1 MSKLFEVARQEFRF
15 TAANKGFVVI
25 TIIGPFLILAI
36 AVLPGLFAAT
46 GASDISDKTVGI
58 YTPADEL
65 FMTLSQAVSE
75 SGMEL
80 VRVESGEVGR
90 NQVMQGNLDGLLV
103 LPSSYRSQSV
113 YQYFSETG
121 TDVGVIQTLES
132 TLGRI
137 VVTQRLQKEGLE
149 ASRITELTRQPQIEG
164 RKLSESGDEEQDFF
178 MVMMVALGFV
188 MMLYMTIIFYGQ
200 IIGRSVL
207 QEKTSKT
214 VEIMLSSIR
223 PIDLMVGKILGKGA
237 AGLLQYA
244 VWITIAAVLVQVVGP
259 RFNLAIPE
267 SLNLPNM
274 GFLVLFF
281 LLAFFL
287 YATVY
292 ATLGAGSEDEQH
304 LNQLAVPMIFF
315 LVLPMVFVSAIVMN
329 PNATF
334 SYVLSYIPFTAPIV
348 MLTRILIATPPA
360 WEVLL
365 CIALMLATIAALAAL
380 GARIFRVGI
389 LMTGKR
395 FGIGEIV
402 KWVRY
407 Q

>member
-46 GASDISDKTVGI
+46 GASDVSDKTVGVH
-58 YTPADEL
+58 TAEDEVYAS
-65 FMTLSQAVSE
+65 LSQAVSE
-75 SGMEL
+75 RGMDL
-80 VRVESGEVGR
+80 VRVESDARGKQLVMDGE
-90 NQVMQGNLDGLLV
+90 LDGLLLV
-103 LPSSYRSQSV
+103 PSDYLSRSS

-121 TDVGVIQTLES
+121 TDFGVMQALES
-132 TLGRI
+132 TLGQM
-137 VVTQRLQKEGLE
+137 VVTRRLQDAGLE
-149 ASRITELTRQPQIEG
+149 ASRISALTQQPRIEG
-164 RKLSESGDEEQDFF
+164 RKLSEAGEEQQDFF
-178 MVMMVALGFV
+178 TVMMVALGFV

-223 PIDLMVGKILGKGA
+223 PIDMMVGKILGKGA

-244 VWITIAAVLVQVVGP
+244 VWITIAAILVQIVGP
-259 RFNLAIPE
+259 RFDLAIPE
-267 SLNLPNM
+267 SLNFANM
-274 GFLVLFF
+274 GYLVLFF
-281 LLAFFL
+281 VLAFFL

-292 ATLGAGSEDEQH
+292 AALGAGSEDEQH

-334 SYVLSYIPFTAPIV
+334 SYVLSYVPFTAPIV
-348 MLTRILIATPPA
+348 MLTRVLIATPPA
-360 WEVLL
+360 WEILA
-365 CIALMLATIAALAAL
+365 CIAVMLATIAALAVV

-407 Q
+407 

>member
-1 MSKLFEVARQEFRF
+1 MRKLFEVARQEFRF

-46 GASDISDKTVGI
+46 GASDISDKTVGVH
-58 YTPADEL
+58 TPEAGV
-65 FMTLSQAVSE
+65 FATLSQAVAD

-80 VRVESGEVGR
+80 VQVGSVEQGKK
-90 NQVMQGNLDGLLV
+90 QVMAGELDGLLIV
-103 LPSSYRSQSV
+103 PEDYLSRST

-121 TDVGVIQTLES
+121 TDVGVLQMLES

-137 VVTQRLQKEGLE
+137 VVTQRLQDAGLE
-149 ASRITELTRQPQIEG
+149 ASRITGLTQQPRIEG
-164 RKLSESGDEEQDFF
+164 RKLSEQGEEQQDFF
-178 MVMMVALGFV
+178 TVMMVALGFV

-223 PIDLMVGKILGKGA
+223 PIDMMVGKILGKGA

-244 VWITIAAVLVQVVGP
+244 VWVTLAAFLVRIVGP
-259 RFNLAIPE
+259 RFDLAIPE
-267 SLNLPNM
+267 SLNFTNM
-274 GFLVLFF
+274 AYLVLFF
-281 LLAFFL
+281 VLAFFL

-292 ATLGAGSEDEQH
+292 AALGAGSEDEQH

-360 WEVLL
+360 WEILA
-365 CIALMLATIAALAAL
+365 CIAVMLATIAALAVA

-395 FGIGEIV
+395 FGFGEIV

-407 Q
+407 